1 MKRQLKDTNKKTRT
15 MKTAKN
21 LIILFLLTFFSIHT
35 YAATGNELG
44 RTRNIKNFNA
54 IMVSSGIELYIT
66 MGNRETLKIEADE
79 EDIEDIKTEVK
90 DGTLHIYMKRRS
102 NWFNWSFNKTAKVF
116 VTVKNLERIYASSG
130 SDVKSENTLEG
141 DQLEVKVSSGSDV
154 KLDVYYKTLTVH
166 SGSGSDARISG
177 KVKTFIAEAS
187 SGSDITARELETTIS
202 KLKASS
208 GSHIN
213 VTVTDEIYAK
223 ASSGGDIK
231 YYGNPQ
237 IKDTDSSS
245 GGDVHQR

>member
-1 MKRQLKDTNKKTRT
+1 MN
-15 MKTAKN
+15 TAKN
-21 LIILFLLTFFSIHT
+21 LIILFLLTFFSVHSF
-35 YAATGNELG
+35 AATGNELG
-44 RTRNIKNFNA
+44 KTRNVKNFSG
-54 IMVSSGIELYIT
+54 IKVSSGIELYIT

-79 EDIEDIKTEVK
+79 EDIEDVKTEVK
-90 DGTLHIYMKRRS
+90 NGTLHIYMKRRN
-102 NWFNWSFNKTAKVF
+102 NWFNWGFNKTAKVY
-116 VTVKNLERIYASSG
+116 VTVKNLERIEASSG
-130 SDVKSENTLEG
+130 SDVESENVLEG
-141 DQLEVKVSSGSDV
+141 DQLEVKTSSGSDI
-154 KLDVYYKTLTVH
+154 KLDVYYKTLSLH

-187 SGSDITARELETTIS
+187 SGSDIKARELKTTIS

-208 GSHIN
+208 GSDIN
-213 VTVTDEIYAK
+213 VTVTDEVYAK